1 MGTPEATSP
10 PQACLEVA
18 KKNAPGVISRAKIMY
33 TAILAAVATFTSP
46 PITMAAFLLLV
57 QAADAA
63 QTAKATT
70 GAKGSAAARSTKIT
84 PLWNAMH
91 LLRVYLQG
99 MVDVVDHASGVNL
112 ISQAGL
118 VVGGVGTHVKVLFEA
133 KLDAV
138 AGVVHLVLNAK
149 AFLGVTRKRVVF
161 YWQMSS
167 DGGKTWTSLPSTGYA
182 QTQLASPGPGTYQ
195 FRASAMVAKTVV
207 DWTPP
212 FPLTI
217 H

>member
-1 MGTPEATSP
+1 MGASQAKSP
-10 PQACLEVA
+10 PQAVLEVG

-33 TAILAAVATFTSP
+33 TAILAAIATFTSP
-46 PITMAAFLLLV
+46 PITMAAFLLLIE
-57 QAADAA
+57 AADTA
-63 QTAKATT
+63 QTAKSTT
-70 GAKGSAAARSTKIT
+70 GAKGSAAARNTKIT

-99 MVDVVDHASGVNL
+99 MVDVVDHATGVTL
-112 ISQAGL
+112 INQAGL
-118 VVGGVGTHVKVLFEA
+118 VVGEVGAHVKALFVA

-138 AGVVHLVLNAK
+138 AGIVHLELNAK
-149 AFLGVTRKRVVF
+149 AFLGVTRKKVVF

-182 QTQLASPGPGTYQ
+182 QTELASPGPGSYQ
-195 FRASAMVAKTVV
+195 FRASAMVGKTVL

>member
-1 MGTPEATSP
+1 MGASQATSP
-10 PQACLEVA
+10 PQAALEVA

-33 TAILAAVATFTSP
+33 TAILAAIATFSSP
-46 PITMAAFLLLV
+46 PITMAAFLLLIE
-57 QAADAA
+57 AADAA
-63 QTAKATT
+63 QTAKSTT
-70 GAKGSAAARSTKIT
+70 GAKGSAAARNTKIT

-112 ISQAGL
+112 INQAGL
-118 VVGGVGTHVKVLFEA
+118 VVGGVHTHVKLLFVA

-138 AGVVHLVLNAK
+138 ASVVHLELNAK
-149 AFLGVTRKRVVF
+149 AFVGVTRKRVVF

-212 FPLTI
+212 FPLTL

>member
-1 MGTPEATSP
+1 MGASQATSP
-10 PQACLEVA
+10 PQAALEA
-18 KKNAPGVISRAKIMY
+18 EKKSAPGVISRAKIMY
-33 TAILAAVATFTSP
+33 TAILAAIATFTSP
-46 PITMAAFLLLV
+46 PIAMAAFLLLI
-57 QAADAA
+57 QAADTA
-63 QTAKATT
+63 QTVKSTT

-91 LLRVYLQG
+91 LLRVYVQW
-99 MVDVVDHASGVNL
+99 MVDVLDHAGGVDL
-112 ISQAGL
+112 INQAGL
-118 VVGGVGTHVKVLFEA
+118 VVGGVGAHVKPLFVA
-133 KLDAV
+133 KLDTV
-138 AGVVHLVLNAK
+138 ALIVHLVLNAK
-149 AFLGVTRKRVVF
+149 AFIGVTHKRVVF

-182 QTQLASPGPGTYQ
+182 ETQLASPGPGTYQ
-195 FRASAMVAKTVV
+195 FRASAMVGKTVV

>member
-1 MGTPEATSP
+1 MGAPNATSP
-10 PQACLEVA
+10 PRASLETA

-46 PITMAAFLLLV
+46 PITMAAFLLLIE
-57 QAADAA
+57 AADAA
-63 QTAKATT
+63 QTAKSTT
-70 GAKGSAAARSTKIT
+70 GAKGSAAARNTKIT

-91 LLRVYLQG
+91 LLRIYLQG
-99 MVDVVDHASGVNL
+99 MVDVLDYASGVNL
-112 ISQAGL
+112 INQAGL
-118 VVGGVGTHVKVLFEA
+118 VVGGVGTHVKVLFVA

-138 AGVVHLVLNAK
+138 AGVVHLELNAK
-149 AFLGVTRKRVVF
+149 AFVGVTRKRVVF

-182 QTQLASPGPGTYQ
+182 QTELASPGPGAYL
-195 FRASAMVAKTVV
+195 FRASARVGETVV

>member
-1 MGTPEATSP
+1 MGTSESTSHP
-10 PQACLEVA
+10 RASLGTTRDS
-18 KKNAPGVISRAKIMY
+18 APGVLNRAKIMY
-33 TAILAAVATFTSP
+33 TAILAAIATFNSP
-46 PITMAAFLLLV
+46 PITMAAFLLLI
-57 QAADAA
+57 QAADTA
-63 QTAKATT
+63 QTAKSTT

-91 LLRVYLQG
+91 LLRVYVQG

-112 ISQAGL
+112 ITQAGL
-118 VVGGVGTHVKVLFEA
+118 VVGGVGTHVKDLFVA
-133 KLDAV
+133 KLDTV
-138 AGVVHLVLNAK
+138 ASIVHLVLNAK
-149 AFLGVTRKRVVF
+149 AFIGITHKRVVF

-195 FRASAMVAKTVV
+195 FRASAMVGKTVV